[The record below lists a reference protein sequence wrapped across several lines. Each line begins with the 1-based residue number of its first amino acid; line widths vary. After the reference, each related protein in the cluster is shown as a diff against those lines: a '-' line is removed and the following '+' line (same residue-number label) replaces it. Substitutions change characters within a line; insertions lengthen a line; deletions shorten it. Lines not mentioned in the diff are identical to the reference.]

1 MPSNRKFGLFFSFIF
16 CCISA
21 YYFYV
26 NNHTY
31 SFSALIISSSFFL
44 VTFLKPNLLYFLNK
58 MWWKLGILLSKIS
71 APIFLS
77 SIYFLLISPT
87 AIFTRMIGRD
97 ELKLKRHIKLTYW
110 IDVVHLNKS
119 NTDFKLQS

>member
-1 MPSNRKFGLFFSFIF
+1 
-16 CCISA
+16 
-21 YYFYV
+21 
-26 NNHTY
+26 
-31 SFSALIISSSFFL
+31 
-44 VTFLKPNLLYFLNK
+44 

-71 APIFLS
+71 SPIFLS

-97 ELKLKRHIKLTYW
+97 ELKLKRHVKLTYW